1 MRVLLLGK
9 FPPGQGGIS
18 AKTYWLYRS
27 LARQGFTF
35 DIVTLVPDLYASQD
49 QAELPS
55 GVHVRVL
62 QANTKSPWFIPG
74 GGLETERLIAAA
86 LAMATDNRPDVV
98 ECNYLA
104 PYGIAAL
111 VVSRLLAVP
120 LIVRHAGSDL
130 VKLLGWD
137 QTRAAL
143 ESLLSSADLVV
154 SNGDAIDRLKSFT
167 SKIIV
172 LPRYV
177 PDPEGFNTDPQP
189 CEERLILYAGK
200 LNYYLELKA
209 LDSLLV
215 ALRLRDSWKLLIIG
229 GGKGKEAFETDVKVN
244 GLENRVR
251 FMDFLPPEKMPGMIG
266 AAQLIWAVERQ
277 GDVSD
282 FSNIVWEAISCS
294 RTCLISSSVIQHPD
308 AAMFS
313 TSPLLIG
320 VNPEDPVSIA
330 AAFDRGQTVFPEQLP
345 DFHEAHRQYISG
357 NAAAYETV
365 CRGLSIGNE
374 LKG

>member
-1 MRVLLLGK
+1 M
-9 FPPGQGGIS
+9 
-18 AKTYWLYRS
+18 
-27 LARQGFTF
+27 
-35 DIVTLVPDLYASQD
+35 
-49 QAELPS
+49 
-55 GVHVRVL
+55 
-62 QANTKSPWFIPG
+62 
-74 GGLETERLIAAA
+74 AA
-86 LAMATDNRPDVV
+86 DNRPDVV

-111 VVSRLLAVP
+111 VVSRLLGVP

-143 ESLLSSADLVV
+143 ESLLTSADLVV

-229 GGKGKEAFETDVKVN
+229 GGKGKEAFETDVKVI

-266 AAQLIWAVERQ
+266 AAQLIWAVERL

-282 FSNIVWEAISCS
+282 FSNIVWEAISCG
-294 RTCLISSSVIQHPD
+294 RICLISSSVIQHPD
-308 AAMFS
+308 AVMFS
-313 TSPLLIG
+313 TSPMLVS
-320 VNPEDPVSIA
+320 VNPEDPSSIA
-330 AAFDRGQTVFPEQLP
+330 AAFDRCQIVSPKQLP
-345 DFHEAHRQYISG
+345 DFHEAHHQYISG

-365 CRGLSIGNE
+365 CPGLSVGA
-374 LKG
+374 

>member
-9 FPPGQGGIS
+9 FPPGQGGIAS
-18 AKTYWLYRS
+18 KTYWLYRS
-27 LARQGFTF
+27 LARRGFIF
-35 DIVTLVPDLYASQD
+35 DIVTLVPDLYDSRHQVD
-49 QAELPS
+49 VPS
-55 GVHVRVL
+55 GVHVRLL
-62 QANTKSPWFIPG
+62 QASTKVPWFIPG

-86 LAMATDNRPDVV
+86 IEMAAAQRPDVV

-104 PYGIAAL
+104 PYGVAAM
-111 VVSRLLAVP
+111 VVSRLLGVP

-143 ESLLSSADLVV
+143 ESLLTSADLVV
-154 SNGDAIDRLKSFT
+154 SNGDAIDRLKRLT

-177 PDPEGFNTDPQP
+177 PDPEWFNTDPQP
-189 CEERLILYAGK
+189 FEERLILYAGK
-200 LNYYLELKA
+200 LNYYLRLKA

-215 ALRLRDSWKLLIIG
+215 ALRLRDSWKLLTIG
-229 GGKGKEAFETDVKVN
+229 GGTGQQAFETAVKVN
-244 GLENRVR
+244 GLESRAR
-251 FMDFLPPEKMPGMIG
+251 FMGFLPPEKMPGMIG
-266 AAQLIWAVERQ
+266 AAQLVWAVERQ

-282 FSNIVWEAISCS
+282 FSNIVWEAISCG
-294 RTCLISSSVIQHPD
+294 RTCLVSSTMIQHPD
-308 AAMFS
+308 AAMLS
-313 TSPLLIG
+313 TSPLLVS

-330 AAFDRGQTVFPEQLP
+330 AAFDRAQTVSLKQYP
-345 DFHEAHRQYISG
+345 DFREAHRKYVSG
-357 NAAAYETV
+357 NATVYETI

-374 LKG
+374 G

>member
-9 FPPGQGGIS
+9 FPPGQGGIAS
-18 AKTYWLYRS
+18 KTYWLYRS
-27 LARQGFTF
+27 LARRGFIF

-49 QAELPS
+49 QVEVPS
-55 GVHVRVL
+55 GVHVRLL
-62 QANTKSPWFIPG
+62 QSNTKGPWFIPG

-86 LAMATDNRPDVV
+86 IEMAAAKRPDVV

-104 PYGIAAL
+104 PYGTAAM
-111 VVSRLLAVP
+111 VVSRLLGVP

-154 SNGDAIDRLKSFT
+154 SNGDAIDRLKRLT

-177 PDPEGFNTDPQP
+177 PDPEWFNADPQP
-189 CEERLILYAGK
+189 FEERLILYAGK
-200 LNYYLELKA
+200 LNYYLRLKA

-215 ALRLRDSWKLLIIG
+215 ALRLCDSWKLLTIG
-229 GGKGKEAFETDVKVN
+229 GGTGQQAFETAVKVN
-244 GLENRVR
+244 GLESRAR
-251 FMDFLPPEKMPGMIG
+251 FMGFLPPEKMPGMIG
-266 AAQLIWAVERQ
+266 AAQLVWAVERQ

-282 FSNIVWEAISCS
+282 FSNIVWEAISCG
-294 RTCLISSSVIQHPD
+294 RTCLVSSTMIQHPD
-308 AAMFS
+308 VAMFS
-313 TSPLLIG
+313 TSPLLVS

-330 AAFDRGQTVFPEQLP
+330 SAFDRAQTVSLKQYP
-345 DFHEAHRQYISG
+345 DFREAHRKYVTG
-357 NAAAYETV
+357 NANVYETV
-365 CRGLSIGNE
+365 CRGLSTGNE
-374 LKG
+374 S

>member
-1 MRVLLLGK
+1 
-9 FPPGQGGIS
+9 
-18 AKTYWLYRS
+18 
-27 LARQGFTF
+27 
-35 DIVTLVPDLYASQD
+35 
-49 QAELPS
+49 
-55 GVHVRVL
+55 
-62 QANTKSPWFIPG
+62 
-74 GGLETERLIAAA
+74 LETERLIAAA
-86 LAMATDNRPDVV
+86 LAMAADNRPDVV

-143 ESLLSSADLVV
+143 DSLLTSADLVV

-177 PDPEGFNTDPQP
+177 PDPKWFNADPQR

-200 LNYYLELKA
+200 LNYYLQLKA
-209 LDSLLV
+209 LDSLLE

-229 GGKGKEAFETDVKVN
+229 GGKGKEAFETAVKVN

-251 FMDFLPPEKMPGMIG
+251 FMDFLPPEKMPGMLG
-266 AAQLIWAVERQ
+266 AAQLVWAVERQ

-282 FSNIVWEAISCS
+282 FSNIVWEAISCG
-294 RTCLISSSVIQHPD
+294 RTCLISSNVIQHPD

-313 TSPLLIG
+313 TSPLLVG

-330 AAFDRGQTVFPEQLP
+330 AAFDRCQTVSPKQLP
-345 DFHEAHRQYISG
+345 DFYEAHRQYING

-365 CRGLSIGNE
+365 CRGLSIGSE

>member
-9 FPPGQGGIS
+9 FPPGQGGIAS
-18 AKTYWLYRS
+18 KTYWLYRS
-27 LARQGFTF
+27 LARRGFIF

-49 QAELPS
+49 QAEGPS
-55 GVHVRVL
+55 GVHVRLL
-62 QANTKSPWFIPG
+62 QANTKGPWFIPG

-86 LAMATDNRPDVV
+86 LEMAADSRPDVV

-111 VVSRLLAVP
+111 VVSRLLGVP

-167 SKIIV
+167 TKIIV

-177 PDPEGFNTDPQP
+177 PDPEWFNTDPQC

-200 LNYYLELKA
+200 LNYYLQLKA
-209 LDSLLV
+209 LDSLLT
-215 ALRLRDSWKLLIIG
+215 ALRLRDSWKLLTIG
-229 GGKGKEAFETDVKVN
+229 GGKGQQAFETAVKVN

-251 FMDFLPPEKMPGMIG
+251 FMDFLPPEKIPGMIG

-282 FSNIVWEAISCS
+282 FSNIVWEAISCG
-294 RTCLISSSVIQHPD
+294 RTCLVSSSVIQHPD

-313 TSPLLIG
+313 TSPLLVG
-320 VNPEDPVSIA
+320 VNPDDPVSIV
-330 AAFDRGQTVFPEQLP
+330 AAFDRCQTVSPKQLP
-345 DFHEAHRQYISG
+345 DFSEAHRKYVDG
-357 NAAAYETV
+357 NATVYETV

-374 LKG
+374 S